1 MLTNSEIIMR
11 IILASLLGSIVGL
24 EREMQNQPAGLRTHI
39 ILVTGATLAMALS
52 LNAPFLFTDT
62 PLGDPVRIAAQV
74 VSGIGFLGAG
84 AILRYGPQIKG
95 LTTATSLWT
104 MAIVGL
110 CVGAGLFFPAVAATA
125 LLLIVLTVIS
135 LLEENLIQP
144 VITMQIVLKAEDRTG
159 LLGELKK
166 VVSQF
171 SEGSESLLYS
181 VKKNMEEKRIN
192 IDITLKTKNS
202 NAFEEI
208 IEEIADIDG
217 VRSFEII

>member
-11 IILASLLGSIVGL
+11 IILASLLGGIVGL
-24 EREMQNQPAGLRTHI
+24 ERETQNQPAGLRTHI
-39 ILVTGATLAMALS
+39 ILVTGATLAMVLS
-52 LNAPFLFTDT
+52 LNAPFLFTKS

-110 CVGAGLFFPAVAATA
+110 CVGAGLFFPAVATTA
-125 LLLIVLTVIS
+125 LLIIVLTVIS

-144 VITMQIVLKAEDRTG
+144 VITMQIVLKAADRTG
-159 LLGELKK
+159 LLSDLKK
-166 VVSQF
+166 VVLQF
-171 SEGSESLLYS
+171 SEGSESTLYS
-181 VKKNMEEKRIN
+181 VKKNMEENRIN
-192 IDITLKTKNS
+192 IEITLKTKNS

>member
-11 IILASLLGSIVGL
+11 TIIAGLLGSIVGL
-24 EREMQNQPAGLRTHI
+24 ERETQNQPAGLRTHI
-39 ILVTGATLAMALS
+39 ILVTGATLAMVLS

-62 PLGDPVRIAAQV
+62 PLGDPSRIAAQV

-110 CVGAGLFFPAVAATA
+110 CVGAGLFFPAVATTA
-125 LLLIVLTVIS
+125 LLIIVLTVIS

-144 VITMQIVLKAEDRTG
+144 VITMQIVLKAEDRIG
-159 LLGELKK
+159 LLSDLKK
-166 VVSQF
+166 VVLQF
-171 SEGSESLLYS
+171 SEGSESTLYS
-181 VKKNMEEKRIN
+181 VKKNMEENRIN
-192 IDITLKTKNS
+192 IEITLKTKNS